1 MLEPNGKFKYIQIIW
16 IQFNTSTKSTNACCL
31 NIFKSEVGMV
41 QQTSTSLN
49 THTAQPATVWTH
61 PFGPTMSHAFSKFS
75 LQMDAPKPYLVLL
88 ALKIAS
94 SSSWHSTWNMV
105 KHAWNIVKLRCGGW
119 DTFSAERL
127 KASWLMSSPSELIH
141 PQSAQFQLNGLV
153 GHHWHH
159 WAKLL
164 LIHEPCALG
173 PHCATLDLHTLDWN
187 DNKIRFKC
195 QIDINFS
202 K

>member
-41 QQTSTSLN
+41 QQAWTSLN

-61 PFGPTMSHAFSKFS
+61 LFGPTMSHAFSKFS

-105 KHAWNIVKLRCGGW
+105 KHAWNIVKVRCGGW
-119 DTFSAERL
+119 DTFLLKGWKAESLLVDVQPIWIDASAISTVSAAERPCRTSL
-127 KASWLMSSPSELIH
+127 APLGQTAPHPRAVCPGTTLCHSGFAHFRSEW
-141 PQSAQFQLNGLV
+141 QQN
-153 GHHWHH
+153 
-159 WAKLL
+159 
-164 LIHEPCALG
+164 
-173 PHCATLDLHTLDWN
+173 
-187 DNKIRFKC
+187 
-195 QIDINFS
+195 
-202 K
+202 